1 MHSLKRLFFPAGT
14 HVSVGSI
21 RRQPPFPQRKPSLAA
36 GFSTPSDTIFALSTH
51 PGKSAIAIVRV
62 SGAQAASVL
71 SQMLP
76 AKRPPAARK
85 ATMTRITHPLDTS
98 NTLDTAICL
107 WFPKPNSYTGEDMA
121 EFHIHGGTAVVGS
134 VLQALGDIAGVRMAE
149 AGEFSRRAFDNNKMD
164 LTKLEGVA
172 DLINAETEE
181 QRKLAVRQMDGEL
194 YAKYSRWRD
203 AIVGARARIEAVID
217 FSEEE
222 NIEDGVYAQVRR
234 DVDVLRLEVAGHLD
248 DRRRGEIMR
257 SGVALSIVGP
267 PNSGK
272 STMLNKLAM
281 RQVAIV
287 SPIAGTTR
295 DIVETTLD
303 IGGYPVV
310 VRDSAGLRKGSD
322 DVIEIEG
329 IRRAVQS
336 AEDADVRIFMLDA
349 AQALESTSLEKML
362 DDADWQRL
370 LQLPHTF
377 VVLNKSDT
385 LNSAMTR
392 QAVDQWVASQKELN
406 VPVVLVSCATMNG
419 WDALMEQVAEDI
431 RKTWGRSAGSSMPLT
446 KARHREHLKRCLHH
460 LDTFD
465 RIGDEDLVVLA
476 AEELRAAS
484 DALGKITGNVGIEDI
499 LDALFS
505 EFCIG
510 K

>member
-1 MHSLKRLFFPAGT
+1 
-14 HVSVGSI
+14 
-21 RRQPPFPQRKPSLAA
+21 
-36 GFSTPSDTIFALSTH
+36 TIFALSTH
-51 PGKSAIAIVRV
+51 PGKSAIAIVRI
-62 SGAQAASVL
+62 SGTQTATVL
-71 SQMLP
+71 QQMLP
-76 AKRPPAARK
+76 AKQPPVARQ
-85 ATMTRITHPLDTS
+85 ATMTRITHPSDRT

-107 WFPKPNSYTGEDMA
+107 WFPKPHSYTGEDMA
-121 EFHIHGGTAVVGS
+121 EFHIHGGTAVVGG
-134 VLQALGDIAGVRMAE
+134 VLQALGDLTGVRMAA

-181 QRKLAVRQMDGEL
+181 QRRLAVRQMDGEL
-194 YAKYSRWRD
+194 YVMYSRWRD

-234 DVDVLRLEVAGHLD
+234 DVGVLRMEIAGHLD

-310 VRDSAGLRKGSD
+310 VRDSAGLRKTSD

-329 IRRAVQS
+329 IRRAIQA
-336 AEDADVRIFMLDA
+336 AENADIRIFMLDA
-349 AQALESTSLEKML
+349 AQALRSASLEQTL
-362 DDADWQRL
+362 EDADWKRL
-370 LQLPHTF
+370 LHLPHTF
-377 VVLNKSDT
+377 IVLNKSDT
-385 LNSAMTR
+385 LDSAIS
-392 QAVDQWVASQKELN
+392 QESVDQWVLNQKIPKA
-406 VPVVLVSCATMNG
+406 PVVLVSCATMRG
-419 WDALMEQVAEDI
+419 WDGLMEMVAEDI
-431 RKTWGRSAGSSMPLT
+431 RRSWGRSAG
-446 KARHREHLKRCLHH
+446 
-460 LDTFD
+460 
-465 RIGDEDLVVLA
+465 
-476 AEELRAAS
+476 
-484 DALGKITGNVGIEDI
+484 
-499 LDALFS
+499 
-505 EFCIG
+505 
-510 K
+510 